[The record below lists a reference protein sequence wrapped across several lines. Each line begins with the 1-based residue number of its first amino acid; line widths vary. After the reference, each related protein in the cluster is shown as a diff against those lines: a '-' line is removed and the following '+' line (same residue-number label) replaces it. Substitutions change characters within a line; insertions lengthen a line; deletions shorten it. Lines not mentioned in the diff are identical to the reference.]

1 MSYLL
6 TRIRAGLLLAVCLVM
21 STSTSVALASGD
33 PSDRFNITADSLR
46 LPDLVRQAVSVNP
59 ELQAARLEAD
69 ARAREVAQARS
80 WPEPSIGA
88 TYFPRSIV
96 TARGPQRSRW
106 QVQQTIPVPGSRSLR
121 GEVAN
126 LGADVAYREAEVLQ
140 QEIALQ
146 VRRAY
151 YTLYGVQR
159 QEGLI
164 RRFQD
169 DLRRAEDVALTRY
182 EVGEEGQPAVL
193 KAQIE
198 RERLDVR
205 LESLGAVRDRTLQT
219 LSRLTGNASLATDA
233 GAVARPPSRNAGRSV
248 PVQDAL
254 ARRPEVAALR
264 RSVEQAER
272 RIDLARREQW
282 PDVTVGAQYVDIA
295 ESDLTPMMD
304 GRDAVALSLGIK
316 IPLWRGAERAVIDE
330 SELQRRAA
338 ASRLDAL
345 ELDVKTELQRLE
357 ATLHRQER
365 QLRILD
371 QTLIPRAETA
381 LEATLSAYR
390 TGQTDFL
397 DVLDA
402 ERTLFQLRLDRAVIF
417 ARLLTTQAEQDRVA
431 GRTALPGRR

>member
-1 MSYLL
+1 
-6 TRIRAGLLLAVCLVM
+6 
-21 STSTSVALASGD
+21 
-33 PSDRFNITADSLR
+33 
-46 LPDLVRQAVSVNP
+46 
-59 ELQAARLEAD
+59 
-69 ARAREVAQARS
+69 
-80 WPEPSIGA
+80 
-88 TYFPRSIV
+88 
-96 TARGPQRSRW
+96 
-106 QVQQTIPVPGSRSLR
+106 
-121 GEVAN
+121 
-126 LGADVAYREAEVLQ
+126 
-140 QEIALQ
+140 
-146 VRRAY
+146 
-151 YTLYGVQR
+151 
-159 QEGLI
+159 
-164 RRFQD
+164 
-169 DLRRAEDVALTRY
+169 
-182 EVGEEGQPAVL
+182 
-193 KAQIE
+193 
-198 RERLDVR
+198 
-205 LESLGAVRDRTLQT
+205 
-219 LSRLTGNASLATDA
+219 
-233 GAVARPPSRNAGRSV
+233 
-248 PVQDAL
+248 
-254 ARRPEVAALR
+254 
-264 RSVEQAER
+264 VEQAER

-295 ESDLTPMMD
+295 ESDLTPTMD
-304 GRDAVALSLGIK
+304 GRDALALSLGIK

-402 ERTLFQLRLDRAVIF
+402 ERTLFQLRLDRAAIF